1 MSGQTRSA
9 ALPETGFPG
18 AGDRGGVSGLGG
30 NVLGYAGAPALATLR
45 VAAAGEDG
53 ETVTIGADVY
63 ELDTHVVEDI
73 TAGRVRVDVSGGAT
87 VASEAL
93 LTIGEP
99 VTATDTVVVGA
110 TTYTYRAGA
119 TALAGE
125 IGLGAGE
132 AATKLATVAAINGT
146 DGFNS
151 ANASAS
157 IADFIGDDAVLTA
170 LVPGTVGD
178 AIVSTETF
186 THVSNIF
193 DDTTFGTETAGAD
206 PTAGEVS
213 DALIAAI
220 NANANAGENVL
231 AIDISANE
239 ILIMTADKPGGTPV
253 PSTKTTALAESMAG
267 TNNAWDTAALRAGQ
281 GVGARRFVMDTRA
294 PNAQEVALGTM
305 HIACPGF
312 TPTGAVVMVVTTATG
327 IAVAWVGATLF
338 AANRCTIDNSGGTDF
353 AEVDTVFV
361 FAWE

>member
-9 ALPETGFPG
+9 APPETGFPG

-30 NVLGYAGAPALATLR
+30 NVLGYVGAPALATLR

-93 LTIGEP
+93 LTIVEA
-99 VTATDTVVVGA
+99 VTATDDMDIGGENYLFV
-110 TTYTYRAGA
+110 AGA
-119 TALAGE
+119 TAAAGE

-132 AATKLATVAAINGT
+132 AETKLAIVEAINGT
-146 DGFNS
+146 DGFNTP
-151 ANASAS
+151 NASCT
-157 IADFIGDDAVLTA
+157 IAAFIVDDAILTA

-178 AIVSTETF
+178 AILLAESF
-186 THVSNIF
+186 TDVGNIF
-193 DDTTFGTETAGAD
+193 DDSNFGTETAGVD

-213 DALIAAI
+213 DALIVSI
-220 NANANAGENVL
+220 NANANGAENVL
-231 AIDISANE
+231 AVDISANE

-253 PSTKTTALAESMAG
+253 PSTKTTALAESLAG
-267 TNNAWDTAALRAGQ
+267 TNNAWDTAALRVGQ
-281 GVGARRFVMDTRA
+281 GVGARRFVMETRT

-312 TPTGAVVMVVTTATG
+312 TPTGALVMVITTSTG

-338 AANRCTIDNSGGTDF
+338 ADNRCTLDNTGAVDF
-353 AEVDTVFV
+353 AETDTVFV